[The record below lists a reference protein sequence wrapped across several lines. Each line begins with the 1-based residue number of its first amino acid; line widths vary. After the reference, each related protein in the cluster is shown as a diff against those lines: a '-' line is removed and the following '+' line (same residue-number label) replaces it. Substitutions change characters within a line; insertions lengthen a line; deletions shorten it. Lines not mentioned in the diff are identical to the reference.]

1 MMNRYNKN
9 VNTFVPSTAYSEK
22 PIHTYTTVYKLYYNK
37 AAKQL
42 VIKSLLSLAAALRCI
57 NPLINDLLLLKID

>member
-9 VNTFVPSTAYSEK
+9 VNTFVPSTGYSEK
-22 PIHTYTTVYKLYYNK
+22 PIHTYTTMYKLYYNK

-42 VIKSLLSLAAALRCI
+42 VMKSLLSFAAAV
-57 NPLINDLLLLKID
+57 LIR